1 MITDSPHVLEHG
13 SSRTGRWLR
22 ERRTRIALWTA
33 VGEGVLVIL
42 LHDFTKWTLIAVSIP
57 LILLYA
63 LWGRNSGSDTVRQV
77 TWIAGAAQALAVL
90 FVLVAFVVGLF
101 VIALVVLAA
110 VAAIAFFFIDRR

>member
-1 MITDSPHVLEHG
+1 MISDAPQLVEHG
-13 SSRTGRWLR
+13 SSRPGRWLR

-33 VGEGVLVIL
+33 VGEGVLVIV
-42 LHDFTKWTLIAVSIP
+42 LHDVTKWTLIGISIP

-63 LWGRNSGSDTVRQV
+63 VWGRNARSDTVRQV

-90 FVLVAFVVGLF
+90 FVLVAFIVGLF

-110 VAAIAFFFIDRR
+110 IAAIAFFFIDRR

>member
-1 MITDSPHVLEHG
+1 MISDTPQLVEHG
-13 SSRTGRWLR
+13 SSRPGRWLR

-33 VGEGVLVIL
+33 VGEGVLVIV
-42 LHDFTKWTLIAVSIP
+42 LHDVTKWTLIGISIP

-63 LWGRNSGSDTVRQV
+63 VWGRNARSDTVRQV

-90 FVLVAFVVGLF
+90 FVLVAFIVGLF

-110 VAAIAFFFIDRR
+110 IAAIAFFFIDRR

>member
-13 SSRTGRWLR
+13 SDGPGRWLR
-22 ERRTRIALWTA
+22 ARRTRIALWTA

-42 LHDFTKWTLIAVSIP
+42 LHDVTKWTLIGISIP

-63 LWGRNSGSDTVRQV
+63 LWGRNARSDTVRQV

-90 FVLVAFVVGLF
+90 FVLAAFIVGLF

-110 VAAIAFFFIDRR
+110 IAAIAFFFIDRR